1 MKGAGGREEGWK
13 WSGVLEG
20 EQKQETSSWQQCHK
34 SWIKTNLSEHETIM
48 GREKMYLPPKKM
60 YNIKK
65 PNKETWKSNN
75 NNSRSQTKTNKNYS
89 FMWGEGGR
97 GRGRDTDREAM
108 RGSEKSGGKKNKKRR
123 DLNEVKETKK
133 RQLKKI
139 SKATTITAT
148 ISTTKKSKKRKNAK
162 NMRKKIIRARNDPSQ
177 CHTTPNHTR
186 DKSFRT
192 PYEQTSLGK
201 KKEKKKR
208 KENKNLKE
216 RQVHMTP
223 QVHSVPNGKG
233 NICCSCCID
242 GDSVRCCT
250 ESTSGAKD
258 DGSGKEVGLK
268 VAVEAGGLDKEKRCG
283 ILNRRVRL

>member
-1 MKGAGGREEGWK
+1 MPHNTQ
-13 WSGVLEG
+13 S
-20 EQKQETSSWQQCHK
+20 H
-34 SWIKTNLSEHETIM
+34 
-48 GREKMYLPPKKM
+48 
-60 YNIKK
+60 
-65 PNKETWKSNN
+65 
-75 NNSRSQTKTNKNYS
+75 
-89 FMWGEGGR
+89 
-97 GRGRDTDREAM
+97 
-108 RGSEKSGGKKNKKRR
+108 
-123 DLNEVKETKK
+123 K
-133 RQLKKI
+133 RQVVSNSLRTNFI
-139 SKATTITAT
+139 
-148 ISTTKKSKKRKNAK
+148 
-162 NMRKKIIRARNDPSQ
+162 RKK
-177 CHTTPNHTR
+177 
-186 DKSFRT
+186 K
-192 PYEQTSLGK
+192 E
-201 KKEKKKR
+201 EKKKR